1 MWCSSLQPPHSSTI
15 RFCRRTRFIF
25 VSDSCNE
32 LSVDRH
38 PKIEKSTKGKT
49 AQVRTVASILSSR
62 VPTGS
67 YWSGIAVAS
76 GVSVEPS
83 AVRVTAM
90 KSIFN
95 ANVTRPNVLTKQRK
109 LRDDGEKKRGIN
121 ERKKDER
128 KRDIRKDID
137 YNKII
142 TFTKV
147 AKDKSLLVMY
157 VRRSTLQVHF
167 PSSPK
172 CILRNQYHRFPTSFT
187 ISRTEHPRI
196 SQRFY
201 AEKLRMYNRARDS
214 KGLSPVGS
222 RVHKSRMTARGS
234 EGKRGGA
241 GAIDGR
247 GGNAGAVV
255 GRRSRRHCI
264 MEDEDTL

>member
-1 MWCSSLQPPHSSTI
+1 MFVARNEGCRDNCERDKRKKEKEADKGDWGSVLNFNYLSEILVLIPPHSSTI

-109 LRDDGEKKRGIN
+109 LRDDGEKKWGIN

-142 TFTKV
+142 AFTKAV
-147 AKDKSLLVMY
+147 RDKSLLAIY
-157 VRRSTLQVHF
+157 VRRSTLQMHF

-172 CILRNQYHRFPTSFT
+172 
-187 ISRTEHPRI
+187 
-196 SQRFY
+196 
-201 AEKLRMYNRARDS
+201 
-214 KGLSPVGS
+214 
-222 RVHKSRMTARGS
+222 MTARGS

-264 MEDEDTL
+264 MEDEDAL

>member
-38 PKIEKSTKGKT
+38 PKIEKSTK
-49 AQVRTVASILSSR
+49 ASILSSR

-109 LRDDGEKKRGIN
+109 LRDDGEKKWGIN

-142 TFTKV
+142 AFTK
-147 AKDKSLLVMY
+147 A
-157 VRRSTLQVHF
+157 
-167 PSSPK
+167 
-172 CILRNQYHRFPTSFT
+172 HRFATSFM

-196 SQRFY
+196 SQRF
-201 AEKLRMYNRARDS
+201 
-214 KGLSPVGS
+214 
-222 RVHKSRMTARGS
+222 
-234 EGKRGGA
+234 
-241 GAIDGR
+241 
-247 GGNAGAVV
+247 
-255 GRRSRRHCI
+255 
-264 MEDEDTL
+264 